1 MTPAQPKLSTYLL
14 VYALLMVGL
23 AATVGAAYIPLG
35 RFNLLVA
42 LVIAFGKASLVVLIF
57 MHVYYS
63 PRLTWVAVFAG
74 LVWLAILLALVGAD
88 YASRDWLPVTPIP
101 TELAEPPDGESY
113 EPPRAG
119 SSLGTEGVPH
129 AQE

>member
-1 MTPAQPKLSTYLL
+1 MTTAQPKLSTYLI

-23 AATVGAAYIPLG
+23 AATVGAAYAPLG
-35 RFNLLVA
+35 RFNLVVA
-42 LVIAFGKASLVVLIF
+42 LAIAFAKSSLVVLIF

-74 LVWLAILLALVGAD
+74 LVWLAILLALVGVD

-101 TELAEPPDGESY
+101 TELAESPDGESD
-113 EPPRAG
+113 EPPHAG
-119 SSLGTEGVPH
+119 SSLGAEGVPR
-129 AQE
+129 AEE